1 MTEETLEETTQRIEK
16 YEIMLIFNSDIGEEG
31 AKKELSEIKK
41 NIEAEGGEIF
51 TEDFWGTRDLTYRI
65 KKQDKG
71 FYVVVN
77 LTLPTESV
85 KEIEKMLNLH
95 PLVVRFLLLKT
106 PANYQLKTFEEYK
119 VEEEAIKKEEA
130 QKKEE
135 EAQEKKEKFA
145 MRTKKIERPEHPAL
159 APKKQKEEKVE
170 KVKETEEVK
179 EVEHPKEIKEEKEPE
194 KIQEAEEPTEP
205 KESPKPTLKKSTK
218 SKLEEMDEKLK
229 SIIDNPDIT

>member
-1 MTEETLEETTQRIEK
+1 MTEETLQETTQRIEK
-16 YEIMLIFNSDIGEEG
+16 YEIMLIFNSDLGEEG
-31 AKKELSEIKK
+31 VKKELSEIKK
-41 NIEAEGGEIF
+41 NIVAEGGEVF

-65 KKQDKG
+65 KKQDQG

-85 KEIEKMLNLH
+85 KEIEKMLNLN
-95 PLVVRFLLLKT
+95 PLVIRSLLLKT

-119 VEEEAIKKEEA
+119 TEEEAIKKEEA

-145 MRTKKIERPEHPAL
+145 TRTKKIERPE
-159 APKKQKEEKVE
+159 PKKQKEEKEEKVE
-170 KVKETEEVK
+170 KVKEVEQPVEV
-179 EVEHPKEIKEEKEPE
+179 KEEKEPE
-194 KIQEAEEPTEP
+194 EVKKSEETTEPTEP
-205 KESPKPTLKKSTK
+205 KESPKPKAKKSTK

-229 SIIDNPDIT
+229 SIIDNPDITL

>member
-1 MTEETLEETTQRIEK
+1 MTEETLQETTQRIEK
-16 YEIMLIFNSDIGEEG
+16 YEIMLIFNSDLGEEG
-31 AKKELSEIKK
+31 VRKELSEIKK
-41 NIEAEGGEIF
+41 NIVAEGGEVF
-51 TEDFWGTRDLTYRI
+51 TEDFWGPRDLTYRI

-85 KEIEKMLNLH
+85 REIEKMLNLY

-145 MRTKKIERPEHPAL
+145 TRTKKIERPERP
-159 APKKQKEEKVE
+159 APKKQKEEKEE
-170 KVKETEEVK
+170 KVKEEDRQEKVKEEIKEEVEVKEEPKEEVK
-179 EVEHPKEIKEEKEPE
+179 EPV
-194 KIQEAEEPTEP
+194 EP
-205 KESPKPTLKKSTK
+205 KESPKPKAKKSTK
-218 SKLEEMDEKLK
+218 SKLEEMDEKLR
-229 SIIDNPDIT
+229 SIIDNPDITL